1 MASSYTDIGTELM
14 ATGENA
20 GVWGTKT
27 NTNLQILEEAINGY
41 VSQAL
46 TSGGTVTLTYTDGSV
61 GDVARHAVIALTG
74 SLSGNAVVEVPANE
88 KIWIIDNQ
96 STNAYTVTVRVNG
109 QSGVTWGTSDKG
121 TKILYAN
128 GTDVVDTN
136 IGGGVGGHDLN
147 GEELILD
154 ADADTSITADTDD
167 QIDIKIAGADDF
179 QFTAN
184 TFTAQSGS
192 TIAAQA
198 LTTTTITASGI
209 VKTDDTTEATST
221 TDGSLQTDG
230 GLSVAKDAVIGD
242 DLKLLSDSAVL
253 SFGAD
258 SDVTVTHDPDDG
270 LFLKSAA
277 TGDDNP
283 FLLTL
288 QTGETDIAA
297 NDILGAIN
305 FQAPDEGTGTDAIL
319 VAAGIEAVSE
329 GDFSSSSNA
338 TKLSFKTGA
347 SEAASEKMSLSSGGN
362 LTISGDLTVSGDDI
376 TMGTNTAG
384 NLLVADGTNF
394 NSIAA
399 GSLSEISTVAGDD
412 VLLAVDTSGGGLKK
426 ITRSTLTA
434 GLVSGS
440 EISNVVE
447 DTSPQLGANLDTNS
461 HNILIDDAHFI
472 GDENGNEQIIFQ
484 TTGSAVNQF
493 DITNA
498 ASGGAPLLSAT
509 GGDSNIDLEIVAKGT
524 GHVTIKGDTNSGAI
538 QFNCESNSHGQIVIA
553 QPHSAA
559 VTNTL
564 TLPAGSSSTLVSLV
578 STDTLTNKTLT
589 SPVINTGTFGTS
601 ILPTSADGTTLGS
614 ASKEFSDLFLADAG
628 TIQFGND
635 QDITLTHDADVGL
648 KLKHAAT
655 ADDKPIVLTLQTG
668 ETDMAANDV
677 MGAIRFQAPDQGT
690 GTDAI
695 LIAAAIQAVAEGDFS
710 SSNNATTLEF
720 HTGASEAASSKMT
733 LSSAGLLTIADD
745 LMIKDGGTIGVAS
758 TNDALTLSSAGLL
771 TVKDDLVIKSGGTI
785 GGGGDTDLLTL
796 GSAILTVAGEVQM
809 TTLDIGG
816 TNVTSTAAELNKLDG
831 VGTLKEAGKE
841 TIWVPSNAMTPTTSN
856 GAARATVETTSGRP
870 DMEVLDFD
878 KDSDEFA
885 QFAIAFPKS
894 WNLGTITFQCFWS
907 GLAATTGVA
916 ISLQGVAMN
925 DNETIDVAYGT
936 AVVVTD
942 DAQSAVEELLVTA
955 ESGAVTIA
963 GTPADNDLC
972 YFRVGRD
979 VSDGNDDMAGDMR
992 LHGIKIF
999 FTTDAANDA

>member
-74 SLSGNAVVEVPANE
+74 ALTGNAVVEVPANE

-564 TLPAGSSSTLVSLV
+564 TLPAGASSTLVSLV
-578 STDTLTNKTLT
+578 SEDTLTNKTLT

-677 MGAIRFQAPDQGT
+677 MGAIRFQAPDEGT

-942 DAQSAVEELLVTA
+942 DAQGAVEELNVTA